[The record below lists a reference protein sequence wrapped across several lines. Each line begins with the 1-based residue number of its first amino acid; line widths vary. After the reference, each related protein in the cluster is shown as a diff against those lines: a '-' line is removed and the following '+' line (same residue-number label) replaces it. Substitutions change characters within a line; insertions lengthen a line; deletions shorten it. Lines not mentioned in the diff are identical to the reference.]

1 MWTKAWAT
9 RAARGLRAGHWLLGL
24 LGLLW
29 ACAGC
34 DPVGNITVDAPTTD
48 SATKAYYVDTLTV
61 RVATVWHDSVLTS
74 GGDNLLVG
82 RYHDPRLGTLTARS
96 YFQVGLGGLYSPAPD
111 EVFDS
116 LVLVLKP
123 DGYRYGD
130 TTQLQNLEV
139 HRLRDALVATKNYYA
154 FSQLAYD
161 AAVLNQ
167 GRSTRALAVRPSV
180 RNLRLRLADALGR
193 ELLSAGLAGSLTT
206 DAELNSRLAGLVLT
220 PGAADD
226 AALLRTQRS
235 TEGGALNLYTHSP
248 TDPATVITK
257 AFTLAS
263 GGQHFYQ
270 VTSDRTGTLLAPL
283 TTSLQALA
291 VARTAQEA
299 YLDGVLGLQVKLEI
313 PYLNDLRSFSSR
325 LTIVQANLTLEVVPG
340 SATRYLAPPGSLVAY
355 LSGRGNQQ
363 GAAIGNS
370 TTSALAIP
378 YQSGIS
384 NVTGL
389 ETASYTFG
397 ATNYCQAVVDHT
409 LDNNGILLAAG
420 TGASPERVVLGGP
433 GRSENRL
440 KLGLYFLT
448 H

>member
-1 MWTKAWAT
+1 MWTKALANHV
-9 RAARGLRAGHWLLGL
+9 ARWLRAGHWLLGL

-29 ACAGC
+29 ACAAC
-34 DPVGNITVDAPTTD
+34 DPVGNITLDAPVAA
-48 SATKAYYVDTLTV
+48 SASNAYYVDTLTV

-82 RYHDPRLGTLTARS
+82 RYHDPRLGTITARS
-96 YFQVGLGGLYSPAPD
+96 YFQVGLGGTYSPALD
-111 EVFDS
+111 EVYDS

-154 FSQLAYD
+154 FSQLNYD
-161 AAVLNQ
+161 AALLNQ
-167 GRSTRALAVRPSV
+167 GRSTRPLAARLSV

-193 ELLSAGLAGSLTT
+193 ELLAAGLAGSLTT
-206 DAELNSRLAGLVLT
+206 DAELTNRLAGLVLT

-226 AALLRTQRS
+226 AALLRTQVS

-257 AFTLAS
+257 AFTLAAGS
-263 GGQHFYQ
+263 KHFYQ
-270 VTSDRTGTLLAPL
+270 VTADRTGTLLAPL
-283 TTSLQALA
+283 STSLQALD

-299 YLDGVLGLQVKLEI
+299 YIDGALGLQTKIEI
-313 PYLNDLRSFSSR
+313 PYLADLRSFGTR
-325 LTIVQANLTLEVVPG
+325 LTIVQATVSLEVVPG
-340 SATRYLAPPGSLVAY
+340 SATRYLAPPASLAAY
-355 LSGRGNQQ
+355 LSTRANQQ
-363 GAAIGNS
+363 GAALGSS
-370 TTSALAIP
+370 TATALAIP

-384 NVTGL
+384 NLTGL
-389 ETASYTFG
+389 ETSGYAVPVTD
-397 ATNYCQAVVDHT
+397 YCQAVVDRT
-409 LDNNGILLAAG
+409 LDNYGLLLATAS
-420 TGASPERVVLGGP
+420 ASPERVVLGGP
-433 GRSENRL
+433 KRAENRL